1 MGLYLGNILL
11 KLSLKARLN
20 AWVGKYLMQLV
31 KLPSQNRFIPCSL
44 RMRDPQSTMPVYLGT
59 SPLLIFGL
67 ASWVCTT
74 SLIRSMGAVIVFAV
88 APDTPPRRKSS
99 RKLLSFAMAVPPATT
114 LATKF

>member
-1 MGLYLGNILL
+1 MGLYLGNIRL

-20 AWVGKYLMQLV
+20 ACVGKYLMQFV

-88 APDTPPRRKSS
+88 APETPPNRKSR
-99 RKLLSFAMAVPPATT
+99 RKLLSLAMTLSERVA
-114 LATKF
+114 LATD

>member
-1 MGLYLGNILL
+1 M
-11 KLSLKARLN
+11 
-20 AWVGKYLMQLV
+20 MQLV

-44 RMRDPQSTMPVYLGT
+44 RVRDPQSAMPVYLGT

-88 APDTPPRRKSS
+88 APDTPPRRKSR
-99 RKLLSFAMAVPPATT
+99 RKLLSFAMALNTSSCLCNRFT
-114 LATKF
+114 E